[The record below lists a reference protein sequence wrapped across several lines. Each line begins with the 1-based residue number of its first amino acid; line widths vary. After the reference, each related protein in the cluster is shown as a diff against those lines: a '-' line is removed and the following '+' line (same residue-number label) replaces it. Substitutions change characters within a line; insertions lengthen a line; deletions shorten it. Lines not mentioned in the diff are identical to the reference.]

1 LSGEAICHTDA
12 KDGSEDGFVFQAAAM
27 FIFHRESDD
36 SAKDLGYMGVS

>member
-1 LSGEAICHTDA
+1 MEKLFATPMQKMGL
-12 KDGSEDGFVFQAAAM
+12 KMGLFFQAAAM